1 MRRIKHIH
9 FVGIGGAGMCGIA
22 EVLKNQGYKVSGSD
36 IKASKTTV
44 QLEENGIKVF
54 IGHAEDNIKGANVL
68 VVSTAIDPENLEVKA
83 AIENRIPVVRRAEML
98 GELMRYRHGI
108 AVAGTHGKTT
118 TTSLVTCM
126 LAEENM
132 DPTYVIGGLLNRTGV
147 NAALGAS
154 RFIVAEAD
162 ESDASF
168 LHLEPMAAI
177 VTNIDADHM
186 DTYGGSFDVLKDT
199 FVKFLQKMPFYGL
212 AVVCGD
218 DANIRE
224 IMPRIGRPVVTYGFN
239 EDNDIR
245 AIDID
250 QTGMQS
256 SFTVLRKGRE
266 PLRLTINLPGLH
278 NILNALAAIGIA
290 TDEGVSDAAIARALE
305 SFSGVGRRFQVQ
317 GEYPLDE
324 GTVKLVDDYGHHP
337 KEVEATIKA
346 ARASHP
352 DRRLVMMFQ
361 PHRFSRTRDCFD
373 DFVDVLSQ
381 VDQLLLLEVYPAG
394 EKPIV
399 GADSRSLARSI
410 RLRGEV
416 EPILIDP
423 VEGNLA
429 ERDTKSDLN
438 VSNASKFG
446 KVAVLLGGKS
456 AEREVSLDSGKAV
469 LEALLRS
476 GVNAEAF
483 DPQERSV
490 TELVDYDRAFIVLHG
505 RGGEDGQIQ
514 GALEWMNVPYTGT
527 GVQGSAIGMDKVK
540 TKQIWQGSD
549 LPTAPYRIISKDSDL
564 NEVIESLGLPLIIKP
579 VHEGSSVGMSKVE
592 KAEDLIAAIEKA
604 TVHDAVV
611 MAEKWIT
618 GREYTISF
626 LNGLPLPVIRLQPPA
641 DVAFYD
647 YEAKYNRNDVE
658 YGIPCGLSEAEE
670 KNLQALCLRAF
681 QAVGASGWGRIDA
694 MLDEQG
700 NFWLLEV
707 NTVPGMTSHSLV
719 PKAAKA
725 VGYSFDELCV
735 AILAQTLTEQ
745 AH

>member
-1 MRRIKHIH
+1 MSPTSPADKAKNLIKIPEMRRIKHIH

-36 IKASKTTV
+36 IKASKTTA

-54 IGHAEDNIKGANVL
+54 IGHTAENIKGANVL

-83 AIENRIPVVRRAEML
+83 AIESRTPVVRRAEML

-245 AIDID
+245 AVDVE

-256 SFTVLRKGRE
+256 HFTVLRKDRE

-305 SFSGVGRRFQVQ
+305 GFSGVGRRFQVQ
-317 GEYPLDE
+317 GEYALDE

-423 VEGNLA
+423 VEGNLQNVIQKVLQA
-429 ERDTKSDLN
+429 NDL
-438 VSNASKFG
+438 
-446 KVAVLLGGKS
+446 LL
-456 AEREVSLDSGKAV
+456 
-469 LEALLRS
+469 
-476 GVNAEAF
+476 
-483 DPQERSV
+483 
-490 TELVDYDRAFIVLHG
+490 T
-505 RGGEDGQIQ
+505 Q
-514 GALEWMNVPYTGT
+514 GAGN
-527 GVQGSAIGMDKVK
+527 
-540 TKQIWQGSD
+540 
-549 LPTAPYRIISKDSDL
+549 
-564 NEVIESLGLPLIIKP
+564 
-579 VHEGSSVGMSKVE
+579 
-592 KAEDLIAAIEKA
+592 
-604 TVHDAVV
+604 
-611 MAEKWIT
+611 
-618 GREYTISF
+618 
-626 LNGLPLPVIRLQPPA
+626 
-641 DVAFYD
+641 
-647 YEAKYNRNDVE
+647 
-658 YGIPCGLSEAEE
+658 
-670 KNLQALCLRAF
+670 
-681 QAVGASGWGRIDA
+681 VGAISV
-694 MLDEQG
+694 E
-700 NFWLLEV
+700 
-707 NTVPGMTSHSLV
+707 
-719 PKAAKA
+719 
-725 VGYSFDELCV
+725 
-735 AILAQTLTEQ
+735 LAQNQLYLK
-745 AH
+745 

>member
-1 MRRIKHIH
+1 MSATSPADKAKNLIKVPEMRRIKHIH

-36 IKASKTTV
+36 IKASKTTA
-44 QLEENGIKVF
+44 QLEENGIKVY
-54 IGHAEDNIKGANVL
+54 IGHAAENIQDANVL
-68 VVSTAIDPENLEVKA
+68 VVSTAIDHENLEIKA

-154 RFIVAEAD
+154 RYIVAEAD

-168 LHLEPMAAI
+168 LYLEPMAAI

-186 DTYGGSFDVLKDT
+186 DTYGGSFDNLKDT
-199 FVKFLQKMPFYGL
+199 FVKFLQKLPFYGL

-218 DANIRE
+218 DEDIRE
-224 IMPRIGRPVVTYGFN
+224 IMPRIGRPVLTYGFN

-245 AIDID
+245 AVDIE

-256 SFTVLRKGRE
+256 HFTVLRKDRE

-317 GEYPLDE
+317 GEYAL
-324 GTVKLVDDYGHHP
+324 GQGNVKLVDDYGHHP

-381 VDQLLLLEVYPAG
+381 VDQLLLLEVYAAG

-399 GADSRSLARSI
+399 GADSRALARSI

-423 VEGNLA
+423 VEGNLQNVIQKVLQA
-429 ERDTKSDLN
+429 NDL
-438 VSNASKFG
+438 
-446 KVAVLLGGKS
+446 LL
-456 AEREVSLDSGKAV
+456 
-469 LEALLRS
+469 
-476 GVNAEAF
+476 
-483 DPQERSV
+483 
-490 TELVDYDRAFIVLHG
+490 T
-505 RGGEDGQIQ
+505 Q
-514 GALEWMNVPYTGT
+514 GAGN
-527 GVQGSAIGMDKVK
+527 
-540 TKQIWQGSD
+540 
-549 LPTAPYRIISKDSDL
+549 
-564 NEVIESLGLPLIIKP
+564 
-579 VHEGSSVGMSKVE
+579 
-592 KAEDLIAAIEKA
+592 
-604 TVHDAVV
+604 
-611 MAEKWIT
+611 
-618 GREYTISF
+618 
-626 LNGLPLPVIRLQPPA
+626 
-641 DVAFYD
+641 
-647 YEAKYNRNDVE
+647 
-658 YGIPCGLSEAEE
+658 
-670 KNLQALCLRAF
+670 
-681 QAVGASGWGRIDA
+681 VGAISV
-694 MLDEQG
+694 E
-700 NFWLLEV
+700 
-707 NTVPGMTSHSLV
+707 
-719 PKAAKA
+719 
-725 VGYSFDELCV
+725 
-735 AILAQTLTEQ
+735 LAQNQLYLK
-745 AH
+745 

>member
-1 MRRIKHIH
+1 MSPSSPADKAKSLIKIPEMRRIKHIH
-9 FVGIGGAGMCGIA
+9 FIGIGGAGMCGIA

-36 IKASKTTV
+36 IKASNTTE

-54 IGHAEDNIKGANVL
+54 IGHAAENIQGANVI
-68 VVSTAIDPENLEVKA
+68 VVSTAIDTENLEIKA

-126 LAEENM
+126 LAEENL
-132 DPTYVIGGLLNRTGV
+132 DPTYVIGGLLNRSGV

-168 LHLEPMAAI
+168 LFLEPMAAI

-199 FVKFLQKMPFYGL
+199 FIQFLQKLPFYGL

-224 IMPRIGRPVVTYGFN
+224 IMPRIGRPVLTYGFN

-245 AIDID
+245 AIDVK
-250 QTGMQS
+250 QQGMQS
-256 SFTVLRKGRE
+256 HFTVLRKGKE
-266 PLRLTINLPGLH
+266 PLSLTINMPGLH

-317 GEYPLDE
+317 GEFELGE

-381 VDQLLLLEVYPAG
+381 VDQLLLLEVYAAG

-410 RLRGEV
+410 RLRGDV

-423 VEGNLA
+423 VEGNLQNA
-429 ERDTKSDLN
+429 IQKVLQANDL
-438 VSNASKFG
+438 
-446 KVAVLLGGKS
+446 LL
-456 AEREVSLDSGKAV
+456 
-469 LEALLRS
+469 
-476 GVNAEAF
+476 
-483 DPQERSV
+483 
-490 TELVDYDRAFIVLHG
+490 T
-505 RGGEDGQIQ
+505 Q
-514 GALEWMNVPYTGT
+514 GAGN
-527 GVQGSAIGMDKVK
+527 
-540 TKQIWQGSD
+540 
-549 LPTAPYRIISKDSDL
+549 
-564 NEVIESLGLPLIIKP
+564 
-579 VHEGSSVGMSKVE
+579 
-592 KAEDLIAAIEKA
+592 
-604 TVHDAVV
+604 
-611 MAEKWIT
+611 
-618 GREYTISF
+618 
-626 LNGLPLPVIRLQPPA
+626 
-641 DVAFYD
+641 
-647 YEAKYNRNDVE
+647 
-658 YGIPCGLSEAEE
+658 
-670 KNLQALCLRAF
+670 
-681 QAVGASGWGRIDA
+681 VGAISV
-694 MLDEQG
+694 E
-700 NFWLLEV
+700 
-707 NTVPGMTSHSLV
+707 
-719 PKAAKA
+719 
-725 VGYSFDELCV
+725 
-735 AILAQTLTEQ
+735 LAQNQLYLK
-745 AH
+745 

>member
-1 MRRIKHIH
+1 MSPQSPADKAKNLIKIPEMRRIKHIH
-9 FVGIGGAGMCGIA
+9 FVGIGGAGMCDIA

-36 IKASKTTV
+36 IKASKTTA
-44 QLEENGIKVF
+44 QLEENGIKVH
-54 IGHAEDNIKGANVL
+54 IGHHADNILGANVL

-83 AIENRIPVVRRAEML
+83 AIEARTPVVRRAEML

-154 RFIVAEAD
+154 RYIVAEAD

-199 FVKFLQKMPFYGL
+199 FIKFLQKMPFYGL

-224 IMPRIGRPVVTYGFN
+224 IMPRIGRPVLTYGFN

-245 AIDID
+245 AVDVD

-266 PLRLTINLPGLH
+266 PLRLTINMPGLH

-317 GEYPLDE
+317 GEYELGE

-381 VDQLLLLEVYPAG
+381 VDQLLLLEVYSAG

-423 VEGNLA
+423 VEGNLQNVIQKVLQA
-429 ERDTKSDLN
+429 NDL
-438 VSNASKFG
+438 
-446 KVAVLLGGKS
+446 LL
-456 AEREVSLDSGKAV
+456 
-469 LEALLRS
+469 
-476 GVNAEAF
+476 
-483 DPQERSV
+483 
-490 TELVDYDRAFIVLHG
+490 T
-505 RGGEDGQIQ
+505 Q
-514 GALEWMNVPYTGT
+514 GAGN
-527 GVQGSAIGMDKVK
+527 
-540 TKQIWQGSD
+540 
-549 LPTAPYRIISKDSDL
+549 
-564 NEVIESLGLPLIIKP
+564 
-579 VHEGSSVGMSKVE
+579 
-592 KAEDLIAAIEKA
+592 
-604 TVHDAVV
+604 
-611 MAEKWIT
+611 
-618 GREYTISF
+618 
-626 LNGLPLPVIRLQPPA
+626 
-641 DVAFYD
+641 
-647 YEAKYNRNDVE
+647 
-658 YGIPCGLSEAEE
+658 
-670 KNLQALCLRAF
+670 
-681 QAVGASGWGRIDA
+681 VGAISV
-694 MLDEQG
+694 E
-700 NFWLLEV
+700 
-707 NTVPGMTSHSLV
+707 
-719 PKAAKA
+719 
-725 VGYSFDELCV
+725 
-735 AILAQTLTEQ
+735 LAQNQLYLK
-745 AH
+745 

>member
-1 MRRIKHIH
+1 MSPQSPADKAKNLIKIPEMRRIKHIH

-36 IKASKTTV
+36 IKASKTTA
-44 QLEENGIKVF
+44 QLEENGIKVH
-54 IGHAEDNIKGANVL
+54 IGHHADNILGANVL

-83 AIENRIPVVRRAEML
+83 AIEARTPVVRRAEML

-154 RFIVAEAD
+154 RYIVAEAD

-199 FVKFLQKMPFYGL
+199 FIKFLQKMPFYGL

-224 IMPRIGRPVVTYGFN
+224 IMPRIGRPVLTYGFN

-245 AIDID
+245 AVDVD

-266 PLRLTINLPGLH
+266 PLRLTINMPGLH

-317 GEYPLDE
+317 GEYELGE

-381 VDQLLLLEVYPAG
+381 VDQLLLLEVYSAG

-423 VEGNLA
+423 VEGNLQNVIQKVLQA
-429 ERDTKSDLN
+429 NDL
-438 VSNASKFG
+438 
-446 KVAVLLGGKS
+446 LL
-456 AEREVSLDSGKAV
+456 
-469 LEALLRS
+469 
-476 GVNAEAF
+476 
-483 DPQERSV
+483 
-490 TELVDYDRAFIVLHG
+490 T
-505 RGGEDGQIQ
+505 Q
-514 GALEWMNVPYTGT
+514 GAGN
-527 GVQGSAIGMDKVK
+527 
-540 TKQIWQGSD
+540 
-549 LPTAPYRIISKDSDL
+549 
-564 NEVIESLGLPLIIKP
+564 
-579 VHEGSSVGMSKVE
+579 
-592 KAEDLIAAIEKA
+592 
-604 TVHDAVV
+604 
-611 MAEKWIT
+611 
-618 GREYTISF
+618 
-626 LNGLPLPVIRLQPPA
+626 
-641 DVAFYD
+641 
-647 YEAKYNRNDVE
+647 
-658 YGIPCGLSEAEE
+658 
-670 KNLQALCLRAF
+670 
-681 QAVGASGWGRIDA
+681 VGAISV
-694 MLDEQG
+694 E
-700 NFWLLEV
+700 
-707 NTVPGMTSHSLV
+707 
-719 PKAAKA
+719 
-725 VGYSFDELCV
+725 
-735 AILAQTLTEQ
+735 LAQNQLYLK
-745 AH
+745 

>member
-1 MRRIKHIH
+1 MSPTSPADKAKSLIKIPEMRRIKHIH

-36 IKASKTTV
+36 IKASKTTA
-44 QLEENGIKVF
+44 QLEENGIKVY
-54 IGHAEDNIKGANVL
+54 IGHTAKNIQGANVL
-68 VVSTAIDPENLEVKA
+68 VVSTAIDPENLEVKE

-154 RFIVAEAD
+154 RYIVAEAD

-224 IMPRIGRPVVTYGFN
+224 IMPRIGRPVLTYGFN

-245 AIDID
+245 AIDVEQI
-250 QTGMQS
+250 GMQS
-256 SFTVLRKGRE
+256 SFTVLRKDRE

-317 GEYPLDE
+317 GEFELGE
-324 GTVKLVDDYGHHP
+324 GNVKLVDDYGHHP

-352 DRRLVMMFQ
+352 ERRLVMMFQ

-399 GADSRSLARSI
+399 GADSRALARSI

-423 VEGNLA
+423 VEGNLQNA
-429 ERDTKSDLN
+429 IQKVLQANDL
-438 VSNASKFG
+438 
-446 KVAVLLGGKS
+446 LL
-456 AEREVSLDSGKAV
+456 
-469 LEALLRS
+469 
-476 GVNAEAF
+476 
-483 DPQERSV
+483 
-490 TELVDYDRAFIVLHG
+490 T
-505 RGGEDGQIQ
+505 Q
-514 GALEWMNVPYTGT
+514 GAGN
-527 GVQGSAIGMDKVK
+527 
-540 TKQIWQGSD
+540 
-549 LPTAPYRIISKDSDL
+549 
-564 NEVIESLGLPLIIKP
+564 
-579 VHEGSSVGMSKVE
+579 
-592 KAEDLIAAIEKA
+592 
-604 TVHDAVV
+604 
-611 MAEKWIT
+611 
-618 GREYTISF
+618 
-626 LNGLPLPVIRLQPPA
+626 
-641 DVAFYD
+641 
-647 YEAKYNRNDVE
+647 
-658 YGIPCGLSEAEE
+658 
-670 KNLQALCLRAF
+670 
-681 QAVGASGWGRIDA
+681 VGAISV
-694 MLDEQG
+694 E
-700 NFWLLEV
+700 
-707 NTVPGMTSHSLV
+707 
-719 PKAAKA
+719 
-725 VGYSFDELCV
+725 
-735 AILAQTLTEQ
+735 LAQNQLYLK
-745 AH
+745 

>member
-1 MRRIKHIH
+1 MSPSTPADKAKNLIKIPEMRRIKHIH

-36 IKASKTTV
+36 IKASKTTA
-44 QLEENGIKVF
+44 QLEENGIKVY
-54 IGHAEDNIKGANVL
+54 IGHAAENIKNANVL
-68 VVSTAIDPENLEVKA
+68 VVSTAIDTENLEIKA

-132 DPTYVIGGLLNRTGV
+132 DPTYVIGGLLNRSGV

-154 RFIVAEAD
+154 RYIVAEAD

-168 LHLEPMAAI
+168 LYLEPMAAI

-186 DTYGGSFDVLKDT
+186 DTYGGSFDTLKDT
-199 FVKFLQKMPFYGL
+199 FIQFLQKLPFYGL

-224 IMPRIGRPVVTYGFN
+224 IMPRIGRPVLTYGFE

-245 AIDID
+245 AIDVV
-250 QTGMQS
+250 QEGMQS
-256 SFTVLRKGRE
+256 HFTVLRKNKE
-266 PLRLTINLPGLH
+266 PLRLTINMPGLH

-317 GEYPLDE
+317 GEFELGE

-352 DRRLVMMFQ
+352 DRRLVMLFQ
-361 PHRFSRTRDCFD
+361 PHRYSRTRDCFD

-381 VDQLLLLEVYPAG
+381 VDQLLLLEVYSAG

-399 GADSRSLARSI
+399 GADSRALARSI

-423 VEGNLA
+423 VEGNLEPVIQKVLQA
-429 ERDTKSDLN
+429 NDL
-438 VSNASKFG
+438 
-446 KVAVLLGGKS
+446 LL
-456 AEREVSLDSGKAV
+456 
-469 LEALLRS
+469 
-476 GVNAEAF
+476 
-483 DPQERSV
+483 
-490 TELVDYDRAFIVLHG
+490 T
-505 RGGEDGQIQ
+505 Q
-514 GALEWMNVPYTGT
+514 GAGN
-527 GVQGSAIGMDKVK
+527 
-540 TKQIWQGSD
+540 
-549 LPTAPYRIISKDSDL
+549 
-564 NEVIESLGLPLIIKP
+564 
-579 VHEGSSVGMSKVE
+579 
-592 KAEDLIAAIEKA
+592 
-604 TVHDAVV
+604 
-611 MAEKWIT
+611 
-618 GREYTISF
+618 
-626 LNGLPLPVIRLQPPA
+626 
-641 DVAFYD
+641 
-647 YEAKYNRNDVE
+647 
-658 YGIPCGLSEAEE
+658 
-670 KNLQALCLRAF
+670 
-681 QAVGASGWGRIDA
+681 VGAISV
-694 MLDEQG
+694 E
-700 NFWLLEV
+700 
-707 NTVPGMTSHSLV
+707 
-719 PKAAKA
+719 
-725 VGYSFDELCV
+725 
-735 AILAQTLTEQ
+735 LAQNQLYLK
-745 AH
+745 

>member
-1 MRRIKHIH
+1 MSPQSPADKAKNLIKIPEMRRIKHIH

-36 IKASKTTV
+36 IKASKTTA
-44 QLEENGIKVF
+44 QLEENGIKVY
-54 IGHAEDNIKGANVL
+54 IGHAVENIQGANVI
-68 VVSTAIDPENLEVKA
+68 VVSTAIDTENLEIKT

-118 TTSLVTCM
+118 TTSFVTCM

-132 DPTYVIGGLLNRTGV
+132 DPTYVIGGLLNRSGV

-168 LHLEPMAAI
+168 LFLEPMAAI

-186 DTYGGSFDVLKDT
+186 DTYGGSFDTLKDT
-199 FVKFLQKMPFYGL
+199 FVQFLQKLPFYGL

-224 IMPRIGRPVVTYGFN
+224 IMPRIGRPVLTYGFN

-245 AIDID
+245 AVDVK
-250 QTGMQS
+250 QVGMQS
-256 SFTVLRKGRE
+256 HFTVLRKGRE
-266 PLRLTINLPGLH
+266 PLTLTINMPGLH

-305 SFSGVGRRFQVQ
+305 SFSGVGRRFQIQ
-317 GEYPLDE
+317 GEFELGE

-361 PHRFSRTRDCFD
+361 PHRYSRTRDCFD

-381 VDQLLLLEVYPAG
+381 VDQLFLLEVYSAG

-399 GADSRSLARSI
+399 GADSRALARSL

-423 VEGNLA
+423 VEGNLETTLQKVLQA
-429 ERDTKSDLN
+429 NDL
-438 VSNASKFG
+438 
-446 KVAVLLGGKS
+446 LL
-456 AEREVSLDSGKAV
+456 
-469 LEALLRS
+469 
-476 GVNAEAF
+476 
-483 DPQERSV
+483 
-490 TELVDYDRAFIVLHG
+490 T
-505 RGGEDGQIQ
+505 Q
-514 GALEWMNVPYTGT
+514 GAGN
-527 GVQGSAIGMDKVK
+527 
-540 TKQIWQGSD
+540 
-549 LPTAPYRIISKDSDL
+549 
-564 NEVIESLGLPLIIKP
+564 
-579 VHEGSSVGMSKVE
+579 
-592 KAEDLIAAIEKA
+592 
-604 TVHDAVV
+604 
-611 MAEKWIT
+611 
-618 GREYTISF
+618 
-626 LNGLPLPVIRLQPPA
+626 
-641 DVAFYD
+641 
-647 YEAKYNRNDVE
+647 
-658 YGIPCGLSEAEE
+658 
-670 KNLQALCLRAF
+670 
-681 QAVGASGWGRIDA
+681 VGAISVD
-694 MLDEQG
+694 
-700 NFWLLEV
+700 
-707 NTVPGMTSHSLV
+707 
-719 PKAAKA
+719 
-725 VGYSFDELCV
+725 
-735 AILAQTLTEQ
+735 LAQNKLYLK
-745 AH
+745 

>member
-1 MRRIKHIH
+1 MSPTSPADKAKNLIKIPEMRRIKHIH

-44 QLEENGIKVF
+44 QLEQNGIKVF

-317 GEYPLDE
+317 GEYPLDN

-399 GADSRSLARSI
+399 GADSRALARSI

-423 VEGNLA
+423 VEGNLQNVIQKVLQA
-429 ERDTKSDLN
+429 NDL
-438 VSNASKFG
+438 
-446 KVAVLLGGKS
+446 LL
-456 AEREVSLDSGKAV
+456 
-469 LEALLRS
+469 
-476 GVNAEAF
+476 
-483 DPQERSV
+483 
-490 TELVDYDRAFIVLHG
+490 T
-505 RGGEDGQIQ
+505 Q
-514 GALEWMNVPYTGT
+514 GAGN
-527 GVQGSAIGMDKVK
+527 
-540 TKQIWQGSD
+540 
-549 LPTAPYRIISKDSDL
+549 
-564 NEVIESLGLPLIIKP
+564 
-579 VHEGSSVGMSKVE
+579 
-592 KAEDLIAAIEKA
+592 
-604 TVHDAVV
+604 
-611 MAEKWIT
+611 
-618 GREYTISF
+618 
-626 LNGLPLPVIRLQPPA
+626 
-641 DVAFYD
+641 
-647 YEAKYNRNDVE
+647 
-658 YGIPCGLSEAEE
+658 
-670 KNLQALCLRAF
+670 
-681 QAVGASGWGRIDA
+681 VGAISV
-694 MLDEQG
+694 E
-700 NFWLLEV
+700 
-707 NTVPGMTSHSLV
+707 
-719 PKAAKA
+719 
-725 VGYSFDELCV
+725 
-735 AILAQTLTEQ
+735 LAQNQLYLK
-745 AH
+745 

>member
-1 MRRIKHIH
+1 MSPTSPADKAKSLIKIPEMRRIKHIH

-36 IKASKTTV
+36 IKASKTTA
-44 QLEENGIKVF
+44 QLEENGIKVY
-54 IGHAEDNIKGANVL
+54 IGHTAKNIQGANVL
-68 VVSTAIDPENLEVKA
+68 VVSTAIDPENLEVKE
-83 AIENRIPVVRRAEML
+83 AIEKRIPVVRRAEML

-154 RFIVAEAD
+154 RYIVAEAD

-224 IMPRIGRPVVTYGFN
+224 IMPRIGRPVLTYGFN

-245 AIDID
+245 AIDVEQI
-250 QTGMQS
+250 GMQS
-256 SFTVLRKGRE
+256 SFTVLRKDRE

-317 GEYPLDE
+317 GEFELGE
-324 GTVKLVDDYGHHP
+324 GNVKLVDDYGHHP

-352 DRRLVMMFQ
+352 ERRLVMMFQ

-399 GADSRSLARSI
+399 GADSRALARSI

-423 VEGNLA
+423 VEGNLQNA
-429 ERDTKSDLN
+429 IQKVLQANDL
-438 VSNASKFG
+438 
-446 KVAVLLGGKS
+446 LL
-456 AEREVSLDSGKAV
+456 
-469 LEALLRS
+469 
-476 GVNAEAF
+476 
-483 DPQERSV
+483 
-490 TELVDYDRAFIVLHG
+490 T
-505 RGGEDGQIQ
+505 Q
-514 GALEWMNVPYTGT
+514 GAGN
-527 GVQGSAIGMDKVK
+527 
-540 TKQIWQGSD
+540 
-549 LPTAPYRIISKDSDL
+549 
-564 NEVIESLGLPLIIKP
+564 
-579 VHEGSSVGMSKVE
+579 
-592 KAEDLIAAIEKA
+592 
-604 TVHDAVV
+604 
-611 MAEKWIT
+611 
-618 GREYTISF
+618 
-626 LNGLPLPVIRLQPPA
+626 
-641 DVAFYD
+641 
-647 YEAKYNRNDVE
+647 
-658 YGIPCGLSEAEE
+658 
-670 KNLQALCLRAF
+670 
-681 QAVGASGWGRIDA
+681 VGAISV
-694 MLDEQG
+694 E
-700 NFWLLEV
+700 
-707 NTVPGMTSHSLV
+707 
-719 PKAAKA
+719 
-725 VGYSFDELCV
+725 
-735 AILAQTLTEQ
+735 LAQNQLYLK
-745 AH
+745 